1 MKRLSLSTGEDFSST
16 NFVRKIYHHYHYV
29 IRETNV
35 VALCVGTYVSWW
47 RNITEL

>member
-35 VALCVGTYVSWW
+35 VTLGAATYVSWW